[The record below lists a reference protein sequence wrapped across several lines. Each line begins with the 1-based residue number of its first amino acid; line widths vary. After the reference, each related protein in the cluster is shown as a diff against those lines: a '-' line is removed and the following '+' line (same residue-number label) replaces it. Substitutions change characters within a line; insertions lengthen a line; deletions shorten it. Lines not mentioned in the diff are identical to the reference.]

1 MRITPEQV
9 YAIAGLKVGDKINI
23 KGFDNDNPFK
33 IKEKFLLDKL
43 GCDWTIETIIS
54 NEFEKVE
61 SKIWNIDEIKRGDFI
76 WFVGFDM
83 EIRHY
88 FYDGSKADV
97 KVIAKNIAF
106 KEEKYAEEYKE
117 KLIEFNEKYKKE
129 CE

>member
-1 MRITPEQV
+1 MRITPEQI
-9 YAIAGLKVGDKINI
+9 YDLAGLKVGDKVRIAGYKKKDVGAIYKNSI
-23 KGFDNDNPFK
+23 EFQYSGTKNVG
-33 IKEKFLLDKL
+33 LLFY
-43 GCDWTIETIIS
+43 

-117 KLIEFNEKYKKE
+117 KLIEFNEEYKKG